1 MKKTQLAAAIAIAV
15 SGAVIAPQASAGDHK
30 GMQSQINALS
40 SMMKSMQKE
49 LKRVKSAGG
58 AQSLQEWENTVDAV
72 KKLSKKNHMASVR
85 GGWMHMN
92 DNRGSDATTG
102 DGGPFGIGKDLLTSA
117 VDKDA
122 FYYGANFDYEIN
134 DDFFGL
140 LPGAAFNIDFGI
152 EYSELGDRKTSGLTA
167 LISTLDHLQGA
178 TASDAL
184 TANGFP
190 AQNYQQSVT
199 VNMLRVNI
207 SPKVK
212 LSGLTPIP
220 GLRPWIIPLGIDINI
235 ISPPSD
241 GVTVLNTGMQFGAGA
256 ELDLLAGIVVGVDG
270 RYHYTPDDIDGVDT
284 DGFTLGGS
292 VGFKF

>member
-1 MKKTQLAAAIAIAV
+1 MKKTKLAAAIALAV

-30 GMQSQINALS
+30 GMQAQINALS

-72 KKLSKKNHMASVR
+72 KKLSKKTHMASVR
-85 GGWMHMN
+85 GGWMHTN
-92 DNRGSDATTG
+92 NARGNNTNLANTG
-102 DGGPFGIGKDLLTSA
+102 YGVDILTSE
-117 VDKDA
+117 VDADA

-152 EYSELGDRKTSGLTA
+152 EYAELGERKQNGLY
-167 LISTLDHLQGA
+167 TLLNAVHGA
-178 TASDAL
+178 TVGGMA
-184 TANGFP
+184 
-190 AQNYQQSVT
+190 QQSVT
-199 VNMLRVNI
+199 VNMLRVNV

-212 LSGLTPIP
+212 LSGLVPIP
-220 GLRPWIIPLGIDINI
+220 GFRPWIIPVGIDFNI

-241 GVTVLNTGMQFGAGA
+241 AITVLNTGMNFGAGA

>member
-1 MKKTQLAAAIAIAV
+1 MKKTKLAAAIALAV
-15 SGAVIAPQASAGDHK
+15 TGAVIAPQASAADHK
-30 GMQSQINALS
+30 GMQAQINALS

-58 AQSLQEWENTVDAV
+58 SQSLQEWENTVNAV
-72 KKLSKKNHMASVR
+72 KELSEKRHMASVR

-92 DNRGSDATTG
+92 NARGNNTNLASTG
-102 DGGPFGIGKDLLTSA
+102 YGEDLLTSS
-117 VDKDA
+117 VDADA

-152 EYSELGDRKTSGLTA
+152 EYSELGDREQSGLY
-167 LISTLDHLQGA
+167 TLLNAVHGGVVG
-178 TASDAL
+178 SMK
-184 TANGFP
+184 
-190 AQNYQQSVT
+190 QQTVT
-199 VNMLRVNI
+199 VNMLRVNV

-212 LSGLTPIP
+212 LSEVDLGVVSV
-220 GLRPWIIPLGIDINI
+220 RPWIIPIGIDFNV

-241 GVTVLNTGMQFGAGA
+241 AVTVLNTGMNFGLGA
-256 ELDLLAGIVVGVDG
+256 EVDLLAGIVTGVDA
-270 RYHYTPDDIDGVDT
+270 RYHYTPDDVDGVDT